1 MTLEERKARSKG
13 RREVL
18 KLVADMAVE
27 EFLSCFNIH
36 KRLNRAGRNKA
47 VFNGTHTRELA
58 ALCKASRKIQAIAN
72 GAQIHLDKRHDR
84 AKTERAKLQGNVEG

>member
-1 MTLEERKARSKG
+1 MTPEDRKARSKG

-18 KLVADMAVE
+18 RLVADMAVE
-27 EFLSCFNIH
+27 EFLNCFYIH
-36 KRLNRAGRNKA
+36 KRLNRSGKNKA

-58 ALCKASRKIQAIAN
+58 ALCKASRKIQAIAK

-84 AKTERAKLQGNVEG
+84 AKADRAKLQGNV